1 MRTAP
6 RPGVPACRGDEA
18 SNSSLTFKQDHP
30 LAGTICRLEPQKDP
44 VALVRA
50 AATLRARGATH
61 LRLAIV
67 GNGALRDAVDAE
79 ISRLGLSEMVRLFP
93 FTGGVEPYIRALD
106 LFVLPSLWESLP
118 IAVLEA
124 MACRVPVLASDVGGT
139 SEAVEDGVTGR
150 LVAPAD
156 ADALATALH
165 ELLEQPAARGQLAQ
179 AGFETTQNEFSHDR
193 MVRQTAALYDAL
205 ST

>member
-1 MRTAP
+1 
-6 RPGVPACRGDEA
+6 
-18 SNSSLTFKQDHP
+18 
-30 LAGTICRLEPQKDP
+30 
-44 VALVRA
+44 
-50 AATLRARGATH
+50 
-61 LRLAIV
+61 
-67 GNGALRDAVDAE
+67 
-79 ISRLGLSEMVRLFP
+79 
-93 FTGGVEPYIRALD
+93 VEPYIRALD